1 MMAISALYV
10 DNIAAAQN
18 GSIGIFDWLKKKN
31 MIGSLGLLVYNY
43 SFYRQQEK
51 NDSWHKDNSE

>member
-18 GSIGIFDWLKKKN
+18 GSIGIFDWLKKRN
-31 MIGSLGLLVYNY
+31 MIGLLGLLVYNY

-51 NDSWHKDNSE
+51 NDSWYKDNSE